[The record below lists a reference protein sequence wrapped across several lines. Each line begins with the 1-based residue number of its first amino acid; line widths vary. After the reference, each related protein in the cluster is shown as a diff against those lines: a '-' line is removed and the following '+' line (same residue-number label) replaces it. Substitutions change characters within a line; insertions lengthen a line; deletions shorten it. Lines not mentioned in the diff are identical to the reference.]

1 MIILCFVQLTSNEVG
16 SSSDVVYPI
25 SNVNLFQLLQLH
37 LLHRIR
43 KRTYHSHKRGFENE
57 LFQCTSMFTWVSVFL
72 FGSDNARS
80 QQHRATFKRL
90 TKVAFLGNGVLHLF
104 LLFPFLVP
112 YSPFYCRRKTKEN
125 PTRINHPFLLL
136 QFWNRYLLKI
146 TIHLKDHAHCFH
158 QMVGKQNVFEILL
171 FGIFSKTRI

>member
-1 MIILCFVQLTSNEVG
+1 M
-16 SSSDVVYPI
+16 
-25 SNVNLFQLLQLH
+25 
-37 LLHRIR
+37 
-43 KRTYHSHKRGFENE
+43 
-57 LFQCTSMFTWVSVFL
+57 FL

-136 QFWNRYLLKI
+136 QFWNYYLLKI
-146 TIHLKDHAHCFH
+146 IIYLKDHSHCSH
-158 QMVGKQNVFEILL
+158 QMVGIEIKMCLR
-171 FGIFSKTRI
+171 FYYSENIIRCEYKDVCYDT